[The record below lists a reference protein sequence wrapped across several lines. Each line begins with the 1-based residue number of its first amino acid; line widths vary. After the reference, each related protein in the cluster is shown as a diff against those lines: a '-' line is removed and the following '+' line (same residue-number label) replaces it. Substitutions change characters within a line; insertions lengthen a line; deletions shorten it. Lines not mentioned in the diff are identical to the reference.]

1 MAVEDKKLKI
11 AFCIYRGNPY
21 SGGQGVYTKY
31 MTAALADRGHEVTV
45 FSGPPYPELDDRC
58 ELVKVESLDV
68 YRDGDSI
75 RIPRLSEINNI
86 ADLYEFL
93 LTLGGSFC
101 EPKAFGLRLRRYLLP
116 RLDEFDIIHDNQSLN
131 STLTRIGKRSK
142 PVVTAIHHPITV
154 DRRLDLASAHGVV
167 KKFGVWRWYGFVR
180 SQVRAARRA
189 QQIITVSETSKKDI
203 VDEMGARG
211 DVIDVVHVGVDTKI
225 FHPIDGVNRR
235 KFRIVTT
242 SSADVV
248 LKGLIY
254 LAKAA
259 LILKDEYPELEVKVL
274 GTPRG
279 DSEVHR
285 FVAANGLDTVFDFVG
300 RVTQEEMVRLYSES
314 TVAVVPSI
322 YEGFSFPSIE
332 AMACGVPLVATFGGA
347 IPEVVG
353 VDGGCALLVPTR
365 DEVALANAIKE
376 LLDNPEL
383 RDRLAANGL
392 DRVYERYTWDRCAE
406 KVEKI
411 YSRML
416 DRDENYNDDV
426 EVIRD

>member
-1 MAVEDKKLKI
+1 MAVEEKKLKI

-31 MTAALADRGHEVTV
+31 MTAALAARGHEVTI

-68 YRDGDSI
+68 YRGGDSI
-75 RIPRLSEINNI
+75 RVPRLSEVRSL

-93 LTLGGSFC
+93 LTLSGSFC
-101 EPKAFGLRLRRYLLP
+101 EPKAFGLRLKTHLIP
-116 RLDEFDIIHDNQSLN
+116 RIHEFDIIHDNQSLN
-131 STLTRIGKRSK
+131 STLTKVSKRLK

-154 DRRLDLASAHGVV
+154 DRRLDLASAKGLVRR
-167 KKFGVWRWYGFVR
+167 FGVWRWYGFVR
-180 SQVRAARRA
+180 SQVRAARKA
-189 QQIITVSETSKKDI
+189 QQIITVSETSK
-203 VDEMGARG
+203 VDVVKEMGARPEN
-211 DVIDVVHVGVDTKI
+211 IEVVHVGVDTKI
-225 FHPIDGVNRR
+225 FHPIEGATRR
-235 KFRIVTT
+235 SHRIVTT

-259 LILKDEYPELEVKVL
+259 LILKEEFPDLEVKVL

-285 FVAANGLDTVFDFVG
+285 FVSENGLGEIFDFVG
-300 RVTQEEMVRLYSES
+300 RVTQDEMVRLYSES

-332 AMACGVPLVATFGGA
+332 AMACGVPLVATYGGA

-353 VDGGCALLVPTR
+353 VDGSCAILVPTR
-365 DEVALANAIKE
+365 DDVALSEAIRT
-376 LLDNPEL
+376 LFNDAEL
-383 RDRLAANGL
+383 RSTLAANGL
-392 DRVYERYTWDRCAE
+392 SRVFERYTWDRCAE
-406 KVEKI
+406 QVERI
-411 YSRML
+411 YARILSDHDGREN
-416 DRDENYNDDV
+416 DYEVVRD
-426 EVIRD
+426 

>member
-31 MTAALADRGHEVTV
+31 MTAALAARGHEVTV
-45 FSGPPYPELDDRC
+45 FAGPPYPELDDRC
-58 ELVKVESLDV
+58 ELVRVESLDV
-68 YRDGDSI
+68 YRGGDSI
-75 RIPRLSEINNI
+75 RIPRISEIKSL

-93 LTLGGSFC
+93 LTLSGSFC
-101 EPKAFGLRLRRYLLP
+101 EPKAFGVRLKKYLIP
-116 RLDEFDIIHDNQSLN
+116 RLNEFDIIHDNQSLN
-131 STLTRIGKRSK
+131 STLTKVGKRFK

-154 DRRLDLASAHGVV
+154 DRRLDLASAQGIV

-189 QQIITVSETSKKDI
+189 MQIITVSETSKQDVI
-203 VDEMGARG
+203 DEMGACAEN
-211 DVIDVVHVGVDTKI
+211 IEVVHVGVDTKI
-225 FHPIDGVNRR
+225 FHPIDGVERR

-259 LILKDEYPELEVKVL
+259 LILSEEFPELEVKVL

-285 FVAANGLDTVFDFVG
+285 FVAENGLGEIFDFVG
-300 RVTQEEMVRLYSES
+300 RVTQEEMVQLYSES

-353 VDGGCALLVPTR
+353 VDGSCAILVPTR
-365 DEVALANAIKE
+365 DEVALASAIKE
-376 LLDNPEL
+376 LFDAPDL

-392 DRVYERYTWDRCAE
+392 ERVFERYTWDRCAE
-406 KVEKI
+406 KVERI
-411 YSRML
+411 YTRILSDYDGRS
-416 DRDENYNDDV
+416 NDF